1 MASVAMAPGM
11 FLAHNVVP
19 SSGSTA
25 MSTLGPAM
33 VPTFSP
39 MKSIGAS
46 SISPSP
52 ITTVPSIGK
61 LPSSRRMASTA
72 AWSDFFSAP
81 RPRKRAAATAARS
94 VTRTISMERT
104 RSSAGLA
111 GTVIVAIVV
120 PLVLL
125 DSDHL
130 RPPGD
135 YTVATHGDEGFA
147 HRILAG
153 RIGDHDHRHR
163 LAGTARPRRLASRA
177 VMTLH
182 DGFQRYVLLREPPR
196 NGGGR
201 ARPVARQE
209 PDVIAAFVMLH
220 RRLAHRDHARGRA
233 AERRRAH
240 PTGDIGE
247 IGHHGG
253 RRRHAAGA
261 GSDQRDRRKP

>member
-11 FLAHNVVP
+11 FLAHRVVP

-25 MSTLGPAM
+25 MSTFGPAM

-39 MKSIGAS
+39 MNSIGAS

-52 ITTVPSIGK
+52 ITTVPSIGS
-61 LPSSRRMASTA
+61 LASSRRMASTA

-81 RPRKRAAATAARS
+81 RPRNRAAATAARS

-111 GTVIVAIVV
+111 GTVIVAITS
-120 PLVLL
+120 PLILL

-130 RPPGD
+130 RPARD
-135 YTVATHGDEGFA
+135 YTVAAYGDEGLA
-147 HRILAG
+147 HRILTG

-163 LAGTARPRRLASRA
+163 LAGTARPHRVARRA
-177 VMTLH
+177 VVTLY
-182 DGFQRYVLLREPPR
+182 DGFQRYVLLRQPAR
-196 NGGGR
+196 NGRRR
-201 ARPVARQE
+201 ARPVARQK

-220 RRLAHRDHARGRA
+220 RRLAHRGHARGRA
-233 AERRRAH
+233 AERRRTHAA
-240 PTGDIGE
+240 GDIGK
-247 IGHHGG
+247 I
-253 RRRHAAGA
+253 
-261 GSDQRDRRKP
+261 